1 MLRARIFGIGLWG
14 PGLPGW
20 SASRGTLAGAAPLI
34 AEAQAPPAPT
44 LLPANERRRAGP
56 AVRLA
61 LTVADAAV
69 AMAREADPALDPAR
83 LRAVFA
89 SSNGEGAVVD
99 DLLKTLA
106 DPTEPLG
113 VSPTQFHNSVHNV
126 AAGYWSIAQGGRAP
140 ADSLAAHDTT
150 FAAGLLKALA
160 ETVAEAAPVLFCL
173 FDAPLPFPLS
183 RCRRTDFAFAMALV
197 LAPDLPGAGAC
208 ARIAARFE
216 ASEAALARPRAPA
229 LAALVEGNPAA
240 QSLAL
245 LETLARGERRRLA
258 APLLCGHLAFE
269 VTP

>member
-1 MLRARIFGIGLWG
+1 MTMRAAILGVGLWG
-14 PGLPGW
+14 PGLFGW
-20 SASRGTLAGAAPLI
+20 PESRAVLTGAAPLI
-34 AEAQAPPAPT
+34 ADDQPPPAPA

-61 LTVADAAV
+61 LGVAEAAV
-69 AMAREADPALDPAR
+69 VMARAGHPGLAPST

-106 DPTEPLG
+106 DPAELRG

-126 AAGYWSIAQGGRAP
+126 AAGYWSIAHGGRAP
-140 ADSLAAHDTT
+140 ADSLAAHDAS

-183 RCRRTDFAFAMALV
+183 RCRRTDFAFGMALV
-197 LAPDLPGAGAC
+197 LAPEGAGGALGHLS
-208 ARIAARFE
+208 ARFMPE
-216 ASEAALARPRAPA
+216 DAPLDRPGDPA
-229 LAALVEGNPAA
+229 LATLVDGNPAA

-245 LETLARGERRRLA
+245 LETIARGATRRLA
-258 APLLCGHLAFE
+258 VPLLSGHLALE
-269 VTP
+269 MIP